1 MKITLHYFLTVLLY
15 TAVCAQV
22 LADVPELQ
30 SDSELASAG
39 YFRLS
44 WQGEDHRDYVLQQA
58 NNPEFLNPQTLY
70 QGPDTATLVSG
81 RSDGS
86 YYYRIRYVE
95 ADGWS
100 NVTKVEVSHHSLSRA
115 FMFFS
120 LGAIVFII
128 TLVVVVIGNK
138 THKNLSR

>member
-1 MKITLHYFLTVLLY
+1 MKITLKYFLTVLLY

-30 SDSELASAG
+30 SDSELATAG

-44 WQGEDHRDYVLQQA
+44 WKGSDDSDYVLQQA

-95 ADGWS
+95 ADSWS
-100 NVTKVEVSHHSLSRA
+100 NIKKVDVAHHSLSRA
-115 FMFFS
+115 FMFFT
-120 LGAIVFII
+120 LGAIVFIA

-138 THKNLSR
+138 THKKISR